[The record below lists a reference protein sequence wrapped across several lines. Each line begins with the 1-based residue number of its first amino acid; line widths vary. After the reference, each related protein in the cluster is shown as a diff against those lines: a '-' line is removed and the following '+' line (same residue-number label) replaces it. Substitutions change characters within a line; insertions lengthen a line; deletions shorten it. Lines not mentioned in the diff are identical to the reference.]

1 MRKAVIVWG
10 AIAAAIVAAVIVAG
24 AFYFFSQVSRPGE
37 ATAKFIP
44 ASAPL
49 YFSLNLRPGLDQ
61 TRMGRE
67 VISLLQTDAF
77 LDWRDDLLDDIEDET
92 DIHFLD
98 DVSTWLGTD
107 ISFALLNVGADEP
120 EEWVLLVQVGDR
132 DSALDFAEDLV
143 DYLEDEFS
151 TDFDGDYYREADM
164 WIADD
169 EPMAL
174 GLTDEYLLVADG
186 EDTLTDMIRNLE
198 SPPSRSLAD
207 TEDFIAARE
216 LVQAKRV
223 TFLFVQVEDLLDA
236 AEDVTDLYDFVGDEA
251 AMRRQVRR
259 NTPKYAAASTSF
271 VEKGIRI
278 DVVAESPSGVLVLDS
293 ESPLRSPEVVPA
305 DTLALVSGGGVQEIW
320 EWYVDAI
327 GGFDSYT
334 ADEFDRALR
343 DFEDETG
350 VDVEDDL
357 IDRMSGEVAVAV
369 LSSDL
374 TLEGL
379 DIGEPESIDALLL
392 AGVEDGR
399 RVEKAFD
406 DIAAV
411 AEEEGIE
418 FDRERLGDY
427 EAVTMDLDDSL
438 FDDIG
443 LEPGYVVT
451 ENWAVVGST
460 LESLEAFHDAT
471 TGVTDSLSS
480 APKFT
485 RLMGMVPSPIH
496 LLFYADIGGI
506 LDAVEDALDAET
518 RRDYRRNV
526 EPFIEPLDAFL
537 LTALTTEEEMRVT
550 AVLTL
555 R

>member
-1 MRKAVIVWG
+1 
-10 AIAAAIVAAVIVAG
+10 
-24 AFYFFSQVSRPGE
+24 
-37 ATAKFIP
+37 
-44 ASAPL
+44 
-49 YFSLNLRPGLDQ
+49 
-61 TRMGRE
+61 
-67 VISLLQTDAF
+67 
-77 LDWRDDLLDDIEDET
+77 
-92 DIHFLD
+92 
-98 DVSTWLGTD
+98 
-107 ISFALLNVGADEP
+107 
-120 EEWVLLVQVGDR
+120 
-132 DSALDFAEDLV
+132 
-143 DYLEDEFS
+143 
-151 TDFDGDYYREADM
+151 M

-169 EPMAL
+169 EPMAI

-216 LVQAKRV
+216 LVPAKRV
-223 TFLFVQVEDLLDA
+223 AFLFVQVEDLLDA

-293 ESPLRSPEVVPA
+293 ESQLRSPEVVPA

-357 IDRMSGEVAVAV
+357 IDRMSGEIAVAV

-379 DIGEPESIDALLL
+379 NIGEPQSIDALLL

-406 DIAAV
+406 DIADF

-438 FDDIG
+438 FDDVG

-451 ENWAVVGST
+451 EDWAVVGST
-460 LESLEAFHDAT
+460 LESLEAFHDAA

-485 RLMGMVPSPIH
+485 RLMDMIPSPIH

-506 LDAVEDALDAET
+506 MDAVEDALDAET

-526 EPFIEPLDAFL
+526 EPFVEPLDAFL

-555 R
+555 RQ